1 MKRKIRASIGSL
13 GALGLRDIKLPA
25 PPTTVYLMVGERC
38 VYDCAYCSQA
48 LNSEGSIEQLSRVIW
63 PEVEWQE
70 LKAAIK
76 DAPGFIK
83 RVCFQVVNSRGFLED
98 VLFFIREIKDV
109 SFLPV
114 SVSVRVSK
122 MEDLEKLFTA
132 GVERVGIALDVA
144 TETTYSRYRG
154 GDFKKTVDL
163 ILRAGGLFK
172 GRITTHIIVGM
183 SETDRELYDMMKK
196 MFDNR
201 ITVGL
206 FAFTP
211 VKGTCLEGETPPSLT
226 RYRRIQ
232 LVRYLL
238 SRGVEFLP
246 EFGEA
251 GNLISMDIVNRVT
264 LVPGTSVTLLGG
276 WAVRD
281 MVLTSGCVGCNRP
294 YYNEKPLGPMFN
306 YPFQPKE
313 AEEKIVGAFVEG
325 MEDIGKGR
333 VKIKFKV

>member
-1 MKRKIRASIGSL
+1 M
-13 GALGLRDIKLPA
+13 
-25 PPTTVYLMVGERC
+25 
-38 VYDCAYCSQA
+38 YDCAYCSQA
-48 LNSEGSIEQLSRVIW
+48 SNSKGSLEQLSRVVW

-98 VLFFIREIKDV
+98 VLFFIRDIKDV
-109 SFLPV
+109 SSLPV
-114 SVSVRVSK
+114 SVSIRINK
-122 MEDLEKLFTA
+122 MEDLEKLFEA

-154 GDFKKTVDL
+154 GDFKKMVDL
-163 ILRAGGLFK
+163 ILRAGELFN

-183 SETDRELYDMMKK
+183 GETDRELYGVMKK
-196 MFDNR
+196 MFNNG

-211 VKGTCLEGETPPSLT
+211 VKGTCLEGEIPPSLA

-232 LVRYLL
+232 LMRYLL
-238 SRGVEFLP
+238 SKRVEFLP
-246 EFGEA
+246 EFDKV
-251 GNLISMDIVNRVT
+251 GNLISMDVVKRVT
-264 LVPGTSVTLLGG
+264 LVLGTSVTLLGG
-276 WAVRD
+276 RAVGD
-281 MVLTSGCVGCNRP
+281 MVLTSGCAGCNRP

-306 YPFQPKE
+306 YPFRPKE
-313 AEEKIVGAFVEG
+313 AVEKIVGAFVESV
-325 MEDIGKGR
+325 EDIGKER
-333 VKIKFKV
+333 VKIRFKV